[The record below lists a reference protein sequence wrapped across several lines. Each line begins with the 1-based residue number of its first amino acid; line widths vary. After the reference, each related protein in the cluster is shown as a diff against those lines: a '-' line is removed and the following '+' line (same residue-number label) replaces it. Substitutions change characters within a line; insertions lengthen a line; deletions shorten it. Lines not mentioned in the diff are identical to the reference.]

1 MGVGVDQAFRQA
13 GHVHD
18 LPHPLVDALLIPAV
32 IELLD
37 DQGGGNGLADGHTGV
52 EGGEGVLENDLHLP
66 AQAFHLLGV
75 HRQHILALEEHLA
88 AGGLME
94 AQDGAAHRGLAAA
107 GLPHHTQSLAGVNG
121 KADVVHCME
130 HPVGHGEI
138 FLQMFNL

>member
-52 EGGEGVLENDLHLP
+52 QGGIGVLENHLRFFLEGE
-66 AQAFHLLGV
+66 QL
-75 HRQHILALEEHLA
+75 RALE
-88 AGGLME
+88 
-94 AQDGAAHRGLAAA
+94 
-107 GLPHHTQSLAGVNG
+107 GV
-121 KADVVHCME
+121 D
-130 HPVGHGEI
+130 I
-138 FLQMFNL
+138 LS